1 MLPLMLTAVIAALA
15 SRVLYRDSIYT
26 AELASLGIRL
36 GGMSDLTVLR
46 RLHVSNLPLDTAI
59 TVSATD
65 ELSKVVGISAEHGVD
80 DFVVLHED
88 GTYRGMV
95 TSNDLR
101 QALLNRQVIAL
112 LRVDEITRDDLP
124 VVFENE
130 TLDVALDRFSRHDV
144 ERLTVLSRDKPERV
158 LGLLSRAALMN
169 RYQRELETS

>member
-1 MLPLMLTAVIAALA
+1 MILLCCTKMEHIAAW
-15 SRVLYRDSIYT
+15 SRR
-26 AELASLGIRL
+26 
-36 GGMSDLTVLR
+36 
-46 RLHVSNLPLDTAI
+46 
-59 TVSATD
+59 
-65 ELSKVVGISAEHGVD
+65 
-80 DFVVLHED
+80 
-88 GTYRGMV
+88 
-95 TSNDLR
+95 DLR

-144 ERLTVLSRDKPERV
+144 ERLTVLSRDKPARV